1 MTNSNNGNNN
11 SQEIYAILAELARK
25 QLQTENNLQ
34 RTQAQI
40 ERTQLQI
47 DATQQQLS
55 TTQYEVESL
64 TNDVTRVLGRS
75 SILDDVLL
83 ELRDSQQAMQSNFE
97 RHLQNFERH
106 IENYEEHKRTT
117 NAALNSLE
125 AINLR
130 LIQIITGD
138 QN

>member
-1 MTNSNNGNNN
+1 MTNANNGNNNN
-11 SQEIYAILAELARK
+11 SQEIYAILAELARR

-34 RTQAQI
+34 RTQEQI

-55 TTQYEVESL
+55 ATQYEVESL
-64 TNDVTRVLGRS
+64 TNDVTRILGRS
-75 SILDDVLL
+75 AILDDVLL
-83 ELRDSQQAMQSNFE
+83 EMRNSNQAMQA
-97 RHLQNFERH
+97 NFERH

-125 AINLR
+125 AINIR

>member
-1 MTNSNNGNNN
+1 MTNANNNN
-11 SQEIYAILAELARK
+11 SQEIYAILAELARR
-25 QLQTENNLQ
+25 QLQTETNLQ
-34 RTQAQI
+34 RTQEQI

-47 DATQQQLS
+47 EATQQQLS
-55 TTQYEVESL
+55 ATQYEVESL

-75 SILDDVLL
+75 AILDDVLL
-83 ELRDSQQAMQSNFE
+83 ELRDSQQSMQANFE
-97 RHLQNFERH
+97 RHLVNFEQH
-106 IENYEEHKRTT
+106 IENFEEHKRTT